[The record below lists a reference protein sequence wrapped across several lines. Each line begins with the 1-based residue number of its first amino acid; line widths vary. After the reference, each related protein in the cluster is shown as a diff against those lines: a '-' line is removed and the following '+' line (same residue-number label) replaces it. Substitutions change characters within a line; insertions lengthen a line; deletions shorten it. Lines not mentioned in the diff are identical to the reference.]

1 MISLYEKY
9 LKKESRKKNTF
20 ILTAENRLAL
30 RNIPNN
36 KILDVG
42 ICEQNLI
49 GVASGLSNKGGRCF
63 VHALSNFLVSRAYE
77 FIKINLDYQ
86 KNPCVL
92 VGAIGGFLST
102 FNGPTHQAIDEIYTI
117 GNLKNF
123 DVFFPSTE
131 YEMVLF
137 LKKYKFNKSVYI
149 RYNPSNNGDLN
160 KIIATNYRPNKKLIG
175 NGKNTIISYGVCAE
189 HIFEILNK
197 NKLLQKK
204 YQLYNFSLITNLEKK
219 YILKLIK
226 KSKKI
231 IVIEDH
237 FNKGSLSEKIKMFIY
252 ENKIKIKII
261 SKNLGNNY
269 FKPKQTLKEL
279 FVDYD
284 ITKEYLNKLN

>member
-1 MISLYEKY
+1 MNLYEKY

-86 KNPCVL
+86 KNHCVL

-102 FNGPTHQAIDEIYTI
+102 FNGPTHQALDEIYII

-137 LKKYKFNKSVYI
+137 LKKYRFNKSLYI
-149 RYNPSNNGDLN
+149 RYNPLNNKDLD
-160 KIIATNYRPNKKLIG
+160 KIITTNYRPNKKLIG
-175 NGKNTIISYGVCAE
+175 YGKNTIISYGVCAE
-189 HIFEILNK
+189 RIFKILNE

-204 YQLYNFSLITNLEKK
+204 YQLYNFSLISNLEKNF
-219 YILKLIK
+219 ILKLSK

-237 FNKGSLSEKIKMFIY
+237 FNKGSLSEKIKVLLY
-252 ENKIKIKII
+252 ENNIKIKII

-269 FKPKQTLKEL
+269 FKPKQTLDEL

-284 ITKEYLNKLN
+284 ITKEYLSKLN